1 MKTNNKDVKANTQTA
16 TKTRKPIP
24 VETVGGSINP
34 NLRIILGDNYVDSG
48 CHASLPKQLRIAL
61 SMVWNDFNGSCTLAE
76 LDKAW
81 DSSEHCDVNGGKY
94 TQGII
99 TKAGQKSFFTHY
111 ISNNGSATKN
121 LVERKDAMTI
131 EQYKEHICIAK

>member
-1 MKTNNKDVKANTQTA
+1 MKTINKEVKANTKSA
-16 TKTRKPIP
+16 TKTRKPIAE
-24 VETVGGSINP
+24 ETVGGSINP

-48 CHASLPKQLRIAL
+48 CHASLPKQVRIAL
-61 SMVWNDFNGSCTLAE
+61 AMVWNDFDGSCTLGE

-94 TQGII
+94 VQGII

-111 ISNNGSATKN
+111 FTNNGSATKN
-121 LVERKDAMTI
+121 LVTRKNAMTV
-131 EQYKEHICIAK
+131 EQYKEHICITK